1 MRKKMSK
8 IVQIIV
14 FIVAVTSASAGAD
27 IVELD
32 LFTLG
37 CPSTYDYDSPYWTS
51 DFDLGVTFTEI
62 FHVYIDWSGEITGG
76 LAVDDSNPDEPF
88 PIDVGIG
95 AYLESP
101 PNWRHT
107 TRWGGA
113 ATHPDAEVF
122 DVQSEFVYGT
132 MPWSEL
138 FDGEGTI
145 TIEYKE
151 LVILNG
157 TYVESG
163 SVFLNSATLVVDGTI
178 VPEPASILL
187 LAMGTLCLRAK
198 YPAHRFKP

>member
-1 MRKKMSK
+1 MGKR
-8 IVQIIV
+8 IITLTAAMV
-14 FIVAVTSASAGAD
+14 LLGGSLPITAAV
-27 IVELD
+27 VELPLD
-32 LFTLG
+32 CAG
-37 CPSTYDYDSPYWTS
+37 TYNPDNQYWTT
-51 DFDLGVTFTEI
+51 DFDLGVSFTEI
-62 FHVYIDWSGEITGG
+62 HHVYIDWSGEITGG
-76 LAVDDSNPDEPF
+76 LAVDDLNPDPF

-145 TIEYKE
+145 SIEYNE

-163 SVFLNSATLVVDGTI
+163 SVFLNSANLVVDGHIIT
-178 VPEPASILL
+178 EPATQLL
-187 LAMGTLCLRAK
+187 LSSGII
-198 YPAHRFKP
+198 